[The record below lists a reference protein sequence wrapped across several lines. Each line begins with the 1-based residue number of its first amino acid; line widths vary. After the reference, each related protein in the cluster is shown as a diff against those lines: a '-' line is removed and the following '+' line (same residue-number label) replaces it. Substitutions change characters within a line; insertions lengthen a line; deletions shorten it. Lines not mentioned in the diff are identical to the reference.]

1 MALDLTTIALASLGG
16 IVWLLRL
23 EGKVISIE
31 KYIVNEPEKFER
43 RIAKV
48 EHDLAAV
55 RSNVNQIASDVAFI
69 RGVLTDRHND

>member
-1 MALDLTTIALASLGG
+1 MNLDLTTLIIAALGG
-16 IVWLLRL
+16 FAWLFRL
-23 EGKVISIE
+23 EGKVLAVE
-31 KYIVNEPEKFER
+31 KYILDEPEKFER

-69 RGVLTDRHND
+69 RGILTDKRHD